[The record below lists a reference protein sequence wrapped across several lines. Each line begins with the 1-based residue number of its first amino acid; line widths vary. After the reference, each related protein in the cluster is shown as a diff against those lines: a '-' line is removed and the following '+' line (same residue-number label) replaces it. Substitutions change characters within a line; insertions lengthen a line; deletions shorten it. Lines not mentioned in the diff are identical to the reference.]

1 VNPHGMQPLADWPRA
16 ARRQIRGVFTDI
28 DDTLTTTGAI
38 TDDAL
43 TALHEMMQAG
53 IPVIAITGRSVGWCM
68 PKISEWPLLG
78 MGAESGAV
86 LLLPPPSGSHAT
98 PEKRYRLDAD
108 TRAQHQTRM
117 QAVAHRVLQWV
128 PEVQIAPGAEGRET
142 DIAFD
147 HHEYANLS
155 DAKLAQV
162 RLILLDE
169 GLTVAVSSIHIHGC
183 VGAHDKFAG
192 ARWIVRTLFDRALEA
207 ELAHWAFVG
216 DSANDE
222 SMFHAFGR
230 NAIGVA
236 NVRHSAGGLRH
247 WPHYITQGA
256 RGAGFAE
263 VARALIEAS
272 DN

>member
-1 VNPHGMQPLADWPRA
+1 MSPLSLWPA
-16 ARRQIRGVFTDI
+16 EDRRNICGVFTDI
-28 DDTLTTTGAI
+28 DDTLTTAGAI

-43 TALHEMMQAG
+43 AALHALMQAR
-53 IPVIAITGRSVGWCM
+53 IPVIAITGRSIGWCL
-68 PKISEWPLLG
+68 PKVSEWPLLA
-78 MGAESGAV
+78 MGAEGGAV
-86 LLLPPPSGSHAT
+86 LLLPPPPDSQAA
-98 PEKRYRLDAD
+98 PEKRYMLDAV

-117 QAVAHRVLQWV
+117 QAVAQRVLERV
-128 PEVQIAPGAEGRET
+128 PGVQIAPGAEGRET

-155 DAKLAQV
+155 DSKLAQV
-162 RLILLDE
+162 RQILLDA

-192 ARWIVRTLFDRALEA
+192 ARWIVRTLFDRALED

-222 SMFHAFGR
+222 SMFRAFGR

-236 NVRHSAGGLRH
+236 NVRHSAGTLRH
-247 WPHYITQGA
+247 WPHYVTQGE

-263 VARALIEAS
+263 VASALIEAS
-272 DN
+272 GS